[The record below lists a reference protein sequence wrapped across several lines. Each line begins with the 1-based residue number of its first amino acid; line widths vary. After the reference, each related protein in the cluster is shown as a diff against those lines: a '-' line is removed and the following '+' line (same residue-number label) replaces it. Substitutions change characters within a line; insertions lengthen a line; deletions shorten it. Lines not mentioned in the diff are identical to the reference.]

1 MLSFPAGF
9 GYNSSDKRVKPA
21 NEKAVFSMNYHIG
34 NMLIYQEFNG
44 TGVCPL
50 CRIRNILENRLADQY
65 MSESVMEDFQRRLV
79 NEKGFCE
86 HHTKMLYARQGKLS
100 LALQHTTRLTA
111 LKGKLEITADLKRA
125 KAMAET
131 FIHSGDTCVIC
142 DSVETN
148 MIRYYKTV
156 AEMFFAEPKF
166 KETLLGTNG
175 FCLEHFGYLLKYAA
189 YARGKKKDYVYTLT
203 KLQKESMDALLAD
216 LQWFC
221 AKHDYRNADK
231 PWNGADTALLRSVEK
246 LHGET
251 ADEAPKK

>member
-1 MLSFPAGF
+1 
-9 GYNSSDKRVKPA
+9 
-21 NEKAVFSMNYHIG
+21 MNYHIG

-131 FIHSGDTCVIC
+131 FIHSGDTCVIF

-148 MIRYYKTV
+148 IILYNKTV
-156 AEMFFAEPKF
+156 DQICFSYPKF

-216 LQWFC
+216 LQWCC

-231 PWNGADTALLRSVEK
+231 RWNDADTALLRSVEK

>member
-21 NEKAVFSMNYHIG
+21 NEKAVFYMNYHIG

-100 LALQHTTRLTA
+100 LADLLRLFDRSLQDVARRRTGTKHNACIRFVP
-111 LKGKLEITADLKRA
+111 
-125 KAMAET
+125 T
-131 FIHSGDTCVIC
+131 FIDARNNLSRD
-142 DSVETN
+142 DSCASFPLRQDSKQTI
-148 MIRYYKTV
+148 IRFEK
-156 AEMFFAEPKF
+156 AFFRK
-166 KETLLGTNG
+166 
-175 FCLEHFGYLLKYAA
+175 
-189 YARGKKKDYVYTLT
+189 
-203 KLQKESMDALLAD
+203 
-216 LQWFC
+216 
-221 AKHDYRNADK
+221 
-231 PWNGADTALLRSVEK
+231 RSFRS
-246 LHGET
+246 
-251 ADEAPKK
+251 DSDRIPR